1 MPVPEGLG
9 LAGLNALPGPDAE
22 QVLAACCASPRWVDS
37 VAAGRPYSSPEQ
49 LYAAA
54 DDALADLDEVDIA
67 RALDGHPH
75 IGERAEGDG
84 GAWSRRE
91 QAGVS
96 GARAETLR
104 ALADGNHAYEA
115 KFGHVYLVC
124 ASGRSADELLAVLQ
138 QRLGNDP
145 VTERAVVRRE
155 LGLINRIRLVRLVEG
170 AAA

>member
-1 MPVPEGLG
+1 MPVPDGLG
-9 LAGLNALPGPDAE
+9 LDSLNALPAPDAE
-22 QVLAACCASPRWVDS
+22 QVLAACCASPRWVES
-37 VAAGRPYSSPEQ
+37 VAARRPYSSPEQ

-67 RALDGHPH
+67 RALDGHPR

-96 GARAETLR
+96 SAQAGTVR
-104 ALADGNHAYEA
+104 ALADGNRAYEA
-115 KFGHVYLVC
+115 RFGHVYLVC